1 MKSTVQQS
9 MQPRAPSAVP
19 PPTGGLAEHLG
30 RESLFRELW
39 SHRELLLFLAWRD
52 VKVRYKQTG
61 LGILWAVM
69 QPLLTMAIFTVIFSR
84 FAHIGTG
91 GVPAPIFYFSG
102 LVPWLYISITVS
114 MASMSLVTNMQLLT
128 KIYFPRVMLPAAVA
142 LSGLMDFL
150 VASLLMVAF
159 LIYYKVQITW
169 VILIW
174 PVLVVQMFLLVL
186 GMSLFLSALN
196 VKFRD
201 VKYAIPFV
209 IQIWMYV
216 SPVIYPSSILPA
228 ALRRWSAL
236 NPADGLIE
244 AFRHSVVPAS
254 PVNWHAVEIS
264 AAVTVILFIGS
275 FRYFQNS
282 ERAFADVI

>member
-1 MKSTVQQS
+1 MTSNLQTSPPQD
-9 MQPRAPSAVP
+9 
-19 PPTGGLAEHLG
+19 PPTVEVPLPPAMSEHARG
-30 RESLFRELW
+30 QGAFQEIW

-61 LGILWAVM
+61 LGILWAIM

-84 FAHIGTG
+84 FAHVGTG

-102 LVPWLYISITVS
+102 LVPWLYISVTVS

-142 LSGLMDFL
+142 LSSLVDFL
-150 VASLLMVAF
+150 VASLLMAGF
-159 LIYYKVQITW
+159 IFYYHVPLTSAA
-169 VILIW
+169 LIW
-174 PVLVVQMFLLVL
+174 PLLVVQMFLLAL

-201 VKYAIPFV
+201 VKYAVPFV
-209 IQIWMYV
+209 IQIWMYL
-216 SPVIYPSSILPA
+216 SPIIYPTTILPA
-228 ALRRWSAL
+228 SLRRWGAL
-236 NPADGLIE
+236 NPAVGLIE
-244 AFRHSVVPAS
+244 AFRHSLVPSS
-254 PVNWHAVEIS
+254 PVSWSSVAIS
-264 AAVTVILFIGS
+264 AVVTIALFVGAL
-275 FRYFQNS
+275 FYFQSS